1 MLCVLQN
8 PPSLGAHQSRE
19 GVQNMR
25 GERVFRVGAEGEIAA
40 DVGEELQVPVGREEA
55 GGGDEVIAQGGGEG
69 GGVVF

>member
-1 MLCVLQN
+1 
-8 PPSLGAHQSRE
+8 
-19 GVQNMR
+19 MR
-25 GERVFRVGAEGEIAA
+25 GEGVLRVGAEGETAA